1 MHFSSDYWIFSLN
14 EPIRTN
20 DYRYE
25 SDMHAFI
32 WSSLCFPRVLIFAQP
47 MGKASSDNLGL
58 SVFGYCIDVAILFR
72 MPRTASFKHLP
83 ALAFRYEALPLEHSL
98 KRQGLPLFDRFHSSR
113 FVVWAVSQPLKGC
126 GNGIVRSL
134 NRFLP
139 AESPYETARL
149 RDVFA
154 LRPVIRPVAV
164 PKTWPLSLRGKVI
177 VVRRRNA
184 SRGCVPAC

>member
-72 MPRTASFKHLP
+72 TPRTASLKHLT
-83 ALAFRYEALPLEHSL
+83 AFSPRYKALPLEHSL
-98 KRQGLPLFDRFHSSR
+98 KRQSLPLFDRFHASCFMVLAVLLPSKGRATASFAALFDFSR
-113 FVVWAVSQPLKGC
+113 LE
-126 GNGIVRSL
+126 VRM
-134 NRFLP
+134 R
-139 AESPYETARL
+139 R
-149 RDVFA
+149 RDCVM
-154 LRPVIRPVAV
+154 
-164 PKTWPLSLRGKVI
+164 LSLFDPQSGQ
-177 VVRRRNA
+177 
-184 SRGCVPAC
+184 

>member
-72 MPRTASFKHLP
+72 TPRTASLKHLP

-98 KRQGLPLFDRFHSSR
+98 KRQSLPLFDRFHASSR
-113 FVVWAVSQPLKGC
+113 P
-126 GNGIVRSL
+126 
-134 NRFLP
+134 RFGTRLTP
-139 AESPYETARL
+139 HSGRFTWRGYARARL
-149 RDVFA
+149 KSSHQESG
-154 LRPVIRPVAV
+154 
-164 PKTWPLSLRGKVI
+164 PKPLS
-177 VVRRRNA
+177 
-184 SRGCVPAC
+184 